1 MDIPVWYIYL
11 HEWWAF
17 LMLNP
22 LENLPH
28 TMEDFDL
35 GWVSQSAFLPNK
47 NPWILQVPV
56 KGGIGSI
63 FYPPGSARTISG
75 I

>member
-1 MDIPVWYIYL
+1 
-11 HEWWAF
+11 
-17 LMLNP
+17 MLNP

-28 TMEDFDL
+28 TMEDFHL

-47 NPWILQVPV
+47 NQWIFQVPV